1 MNKERYYQ
9 IIDEVYKNYTSSK
22 AHPLD
27 GKYGD
32 TSVRTLNHMYP
43 YEPILS
49 QDEFI
54 NKCKIDTEFS
64 EKWGLKIEERELSL
78 EERMDLSREKRR
90 YSWNWQNWSEE
101 EMEWRM
107 NNDWKIPTKLIT
119 ITYNDKTIIS
129 YE

>member
-49 QDEFI
+49 KEEFI

-64 EKWGLKIEERELSL
+64 EKWGLKIEERELNHD
-78 EERMDLSREKRR
+78 ERFEIYKKVSGRDLQPHISRVNFKKFHFDE
-90 YSWNWQNWSEE
+90 Y
-101 EMEWRM
+101 
-107 NNDWKIPTKLIT
+107 KIPTKLIT
-119 ITYNDKTIIS
+119 LTYTQTIES

>member
-1 MNKERYYQ
+1 MNEEQQELLSK
-9 IIDEVYKNYTSSK
+9 VYNNYTRSK

-49 QDEFI
+49 QEEFI
-54 NKCKIDTEFS
+54 DKIKTDPEFS
-64 EKWGLKIEERELSL
+64 KMWGLIIGERELSPK
-78 EERMDLSREKRR
+78 ERIELGGGRIQEK
-90 YSWNWQNWSEE
+90 YPALV
-101 EMEWRM
+101 EMSLRVCDER
-107 NNDWKIPTKLIT
+107 DIPTKLIT
-119 ITYNDKTIIS
+119 LTYNNETIES

>member
-1 MNKERYYQ
+1 MTEEQQELLSK
-9 IIDEVYKNYTSSK
+9 VYNNYTRSK

-49 QDEFI
+49 QEEFI
-54 NKCKIDTEFS
+54 DKIKTDPEFS
-64 EKWGLKIEERELSL
+64 KMWGLTIGEVE
-78 EERMDLSREKRR
+78 LSREERIEIYVNHFMRGVGKPAGFEDAKLSTR
-90 YSWNWQNWSEE
+90 N
-101 EMEWRM
+101 
-107 NNDWKIPTKLIT
+107 IPTKIIT
-119 ITYNDKTIIS
+119 VTYTQTIES

>member
-1 MNKERYYQ
+1 MTEEQQELLSK
-9 IIDEVYKNYTSSK
+9 VYNNYTRSK

-49 QDEFI
+49 QEEFI
-54 NKCKIDTEFS
+54 DKIKTDPEFS
-64 EKWGLKIEERELSL
+64 KMWRLTIGERELSPK
-78 EERMDLSREKRR
+78 ERIELGGGRIQEN
-90 YSWNWQNWSEE
+90 YPALV
-101 EMEWRM
+101 EMSLRVCDER
-107 NNDWKIPTKLIT
+107 DIPTKLIT
-119 ITYNDKTIIS
+119 VTYTQTIES

>member
-22 AHPLD
+22 DHPLD

-49 QDEFI
+49 QEEFVD
-54 NKCKIDTEFS
+54 KIKTDPEFS
-64 EKWGLKIEERELSL
+64 KMWGLIIRERELNHD
-78 EERMDLSREKRR
+78 ERFEIYKKVSGRDLQPHISGINFKQFHFDE
-90 YSWNWQNWSEE
+90 S
-101 EMEWRM
+101 
-107 NNDWKIPTKLIT
+107 KIPTKLIT
-119 ITYNDKTIIS
+119 VTYTQTIES
-129 YE
+129 YES

>member
-1 MNKERYYQ
+1 MNEEQQELLSK
-9 IIDEVYKNYTSSK
+9 VYNNYTRSK

-49 QDEFI
+49 QEEFI
-54 NKCKIDTEFS
+54 DKIKTDPEFS
-64 EKWGLKIEERELSL
+64 KMWGLIIGERELSPK
-78 EERMDLSREKRR
+78 ERIELGGGRIQEK
-90 YSWNWQNWSEE
+90 YPALV
-101 EMEWRM
+101 EMSLRVCDER
-107 NNDWKIPTKLIT
+107 DIPTKLIT
-119 ITYNDKTIIS
+119 VTYTQTIES